1 MGEISVREEDRGLN
15 FEKHKIA
22 YLKKGEEKQAWVDY
36 INGATDELIERLSE
50 LENEINSGDNEPEG
64 TLVML
69 HRALDQFLDK
79 AELIEQSEGDM
90 DFIKE
95 LRTEF
100 QRKTDHLFSKGY
112 IFNRARTWPQGY
124 QGDHKTLE
132 TIYRNMPLSSGLGY
146 YLDLAALGSNLAVG
160 VRNRIK
166 VLQGLVKE
174 ELTGRIKPNVLNIA
188 CGSCREL
195 VEITPEIIDSKANIF
210 CIDND
215 EDALS
220 FAHNRLY
227 YTDVLPH
234 LDFRKYNALRLF
246 DFETTERDFGRQDI
260 IYSVGFFDY
269 IESDFLAKIFDAL
282 YRLLNPGGKL
292 IAAFKDTKRYRSQ
305 KYHWLVDW
313 NGFLQR
319 TEDEF
324 MRIFSEAHI
333 PDSSITKM
341 REESGVIIFYT
352 ITK

>member
-124 QGDHKTLE
+124 
-132 TIYRNMPLSSGLGY
+132 
-146 YLDLAALGSNLAVG
+146 
-160 VRNRIK
+160 
-166 VLQGLVKE
+166 
-174 ELTGRIKPNVLNIA
+174 
-188 CGSCREL
+188 
-195 VEITPEIIDSKANIF
+195 
-210 CIDND
+210 
-215 EDALS
+215 
-220 FAHNRLY
+220 
-227 YTDVLPH
+227 
-234 LDFRKYNALRLF
+234 
-246 DFETTERDFGRQDI
+246 
-260 IYSVGFFDY
+260 
-269 IESDFLAKIFDAL
+269 
-282 YRLLNPGGKL
+282 
-292 IAAFKDTKRYRSQ
+292 
-305 KYHWLVDW
+305 
-313 NGFLQR
+313 
-319 TEDEF
+319 
-324 MRIFSEAHI
+324 
-333 PDSSITKM
+333 
-341 REESGVIIFYT
+341 
-352 ITK
+352 